1 MAEDEEAG
9 AADAGAGEPLGAGSP
24 DAEPR
29 SSGPHDSGPPDTA
42 ARAPRNPGPPDTAG
56 RARAPRNPGPP
67 DTAGRDQVPHTLGT
81 AGRVRAPQNPGSPST
96 APRAPHTPGPPST
109 APRAPQDPAPPIG
122 RRAREV
128 HARAGV
134 LQAAARALLADHT
147 RALEAVRAALEP
159 LRDELVVKELAG
171 IPVARLKDAT
181 EGRLRL
187 AAVEAAGLTS
197 VRAVYEASRYELRQ
211 IPGVGAQTADQAL
224 AAARQIARAVEETV
238 SVRIDVDHPEP
249 RTTALVVALY
259 RLVEA
264 GPELRR
270 AVDTAAELD
279 RRLTELIPAARPA
292 TGRLRLALTGRRRRE
307 AALAAST
314 ELRELTAEAAAH
326 DVRLTLTQA
335 ATDLLR
341 EPASEIEAWVD
352 FELRSAEYY
361 SRIAEIAEHRTD
373 VAAAEGY
380 VPSEVAER
388 VHAQPLDDTHLRVS
402 LRGYQSFGA
411 RFALAQR
418 RVVLGDE
425 MGLGKTVQAIAAL
438 AHLAARGETHFMVV
452 CPAGVLINWTREIR
466 ARSTL
471 RPLPVHGPAR
481 QDAYAEWRERGGV
494 ALTTF
499 DVLHTLPAPDG
510 KKAPTP
516 KKEPTATPG
525 MLVVDEA
532 HYIKNPDTRRARSVA
547 VWTGRCDRVLFLTGT
562 PMENRVEEFRTLVR
576 HLRPELVPA
585 IRHSD
590 AVAGPHVFRRSVAPA
605 YLRRNQQDV
614 LTELPALIQVDEWEE
629 LGAADQDAYRAAV
642 AEGNFMAMRRA
653 AYADPEKSAKLQR
666 LRELVA
672 EAGENGLKVVVF
684 SYFRDVLEK
693 VAEALGDPVV
703 GSVTGSVPAARR
715 QQLVDDFTAA
725 GGHAVL
731 LCQIQAGGIGLNLQA
746 ASVVVLCEPQ
756 VKPTLEH
763 QAVARAHRMGQ
774 VRTVQVHRLLTTDS
788 VDERLLHILE
798 NKDRLFDAYARRSD
812 TADATPDAVDVSDG
826 GLARRIV
833 EEEQARLAT
842 GPRPGPG

>member
-1 MAEDEEAG
+1 MADV
-9 AADAGAGEPLGAGSP
+9 GE
-24 DAEPR
+24 
-29 SSGPHDSGPPDTA
+29 
-42 ARAPRNPGPPDTAG
+42 
-56 RARAPRNPGPP
+56 
-67 DTAGRDQVPHTLGT
+67 GT
-81 AGRVRAPQNPGSPST
+81 AGEGVRVAGEEAAAGRTARVREPYDVGAPV
-96 APRAPHTPGPPST
+96 
-109 APRAPQDPAPPIG
+109 G
-122 RRAREV
+122 RRARDLYE
-128 HARAGV
+128 R
-134 LQAAARALLADHT
+134 AARLHTVARELLADHT
-147 RALEAVRAALEP
+147 RALDAVRSALGP
-159 LRDELVVKELAG
+159 LRDDLVDKELES
-171 IPVARLKDAT
+171 IPVSRLKDAT

-187 AAVEAAGLTS
+187 AAVEAAGLAS
-197 VRAVYEASRYELRQ
+197 VRAVYRASRYELRQ

-249 RTTALVVALY
+249 RTAALVVALY

-270 AVDTAAELD
+270 AVETAGELD
-279 RRLTELIPAARPA
+279 RRLGELLPAARPA
-292 TGRLRLALTGRRRRE
+292 TGRLRLAVTGRRRRE
-307 AALAAST
+307 AALAAVA
-314 ELRELTAEAAAH
+314 ELRALTTEAAEQ
-326 DVRLTLTQA
+326 DVRLRLTQA

-361 SRIAEIAEHRTD
+361 SRIAEIAEHRAD
-373 VAAAEGY
+373 VAAAEGF
-380 VPSEVAER
+380 VPSELAER

-438 AHLAARGETHFMVV
+438 AHLAAGGRSHFLVV
-452 CPAGVLINWTREIR
+452 CPASVLINWTREIR

-471 RPLPVHGPAR
+471 RALPVHGPDR
-481 QDAYAEWRERGGV
+481 QEAYAEWRERGGV

-499 DVLHTLPAPDG
+499 DVLHTLPGPDG
-510 KKAPTP
+510 V
-516 KKEPTATPG
+516 EPG

-532 HYIKNPDTRRARSVA
+532 HYIKNPETRRARSVA
-547 VWTGRCDRVLFLTGT
+547 AWTGHCDRVLFLTGT

-585 IRHSD
+585 IRDSD

-614 LTELPALIQVDEWEE
+614 LTELPALLQVDEWEE
-629 LGAADQDAYRAAV
+629 FTATDADAYRAAV

-653 AYADPEKSAKLQR
+653 AYADPEKSAKLLR

-672 EAGENGLKVVVF
+672 EAAANGLKVVVF
-684 SYFRDVLEK
+684 SYFRDVLA
-693 VAEALGDPVV
+693 VVREALGEGVFGPISGD
-703 GSVTGSVPAARR
+703 VPAARR
-715 QQLVDDFTAA
+715 QRLVDEFTAA
-725 GGHAVL
+725 DGHAVL
-731 LCQIQAGGIGLNLQA
+731 LGQIQAGGVGLNLQA
-746 ASVVVLCEPQ
+746 ASVVILCEPQ

-774 VRTVQVHRLLTTDS
+774 VRTVQVHRLLATDS

-798 NKDRLFDAYARRSD
+798 DKDRLFDAYARRSD
-812 TADATPDAVDVSDG
+812 TADATPDAIDVTDG

-842 GPRPGPG
+842 GPRAEADG